1 MKMRILCAVMLLSAI
16 LSACDDDC
24 RVADGSVWNTTFHI
38 VYMSPRNLDD
48 SVAAAIAR
56 VDKSLNVFNDSSLVA
71 AVNRGDSSVRAD
83 VMLRD
88 VMEVSRRVAGLSG
101 GMFDPTVAP
110 LVELWGF
117 GRRGHDLPAPSPA
130 QIDSALALVG
140 IGSCTVAPDGRITRP
155 HRLTRFDFSAV
166 AKGYGVDEVART
178 LRRNGVTDYLVEIGG
193 EVAVGGRNASGRP
206 WRVMIDEPVESDS
219 AVIHRRLRVIEPAT
233 RAVATSGNYRNYR
246 TVRGRRVAHTISPL
260 TGMPVASATLSATVV
275 AQSCALADALA
286 TACMAMPAAEA
297 LRMVAAVDSADVLI
311 VEAVDGGMRVRTTS
325 GFPAA
330 R

>member
-1 MKMRILCAVMLLSAI
+1 
-16 LSACDDDC
+16 
-24 RVADGSVWNTTFHI
+24 
-38 VYMSPRNLDD
+38 MSPCNLDD

-56 VDKSLNVFNDSSLVA
+56 VDRSLNVFNDSSLVA
-71 AVNRGDSSVRAD
+71 AVNRGDTTVRAD

-88 VMEVSRRVAGLSG
+88 VIAVSQCVAGLSG

-117 GRRGHDLPAPSPA
+117 GRRGHDLPSPSPA

-140 IGSCTVAPDGRITRP
+140 IDSCAVMPDGRIVRP

-166 AKGYGVDEVART
+166 AKGYGVDEVARM
-178 LRRNGVTDYLVEIGG
+178 LRRNGVGDYLVEIGG

-219 AVIHRRLRVIEPAT
+219 AVVHRRLMVIEPAP
-233 RAVATSGNYRNYR
+233 RAMATSGNYRNYR
-246 TVRGRRVAHTISPL
+246 TVNGRRVVHTISPL
-260 TGMPVASATLSATVV
+260 TGMTVTSATLSATVV
-275 AQSCALADALA
+275 APTCALADALA

-297 LRMVAAVDSADVLI
+297 LRMVAAIDSVDLLI
-311 VEAVDGGMRVRTTS
+311 AEAVDGGMRVRTTP